1 MANFTCIGIND
12 LLVDSNTTGV
22 WACGCDSKITSED
35 CLPQPGNQRSV
46 SVSYNVDATYCS
58 NDASTIIVPI
68 SPSEVQVWAAA
79 NNDLYL
85 AELADSG
92 FNTTSI
98 SNISFEVST
107 APAVETTNSNKGVVI
122 GLTSGGAAVV
132 FFLLMWYL
140 SVARNKSG
148 GDEVVVSGGATG
160 GATTVASA
168 GNTSSRARASTTV
181 LAEQGNVAVGTGGEP
196 DDFMV
201 IYDVND
207 DSTLGDSLTFDD
219 YDTENNPSGTA
230 GSVDDDNNTRSSGTN
245 VDSLTTAEIMGDLEE
260 ISNQLP

>member
-1 MANFTCIGIND
+1 MANFTCVGIND

-35 CLPQPGNQRSV
+35 CLPQPNNQRSV
-46 SVSYNVDATYCS
+46 SVAYDVDATYCS
-58 NDASTIIVPI
+58 NDASTAIVPI
-68 SPSEVQVWAAA
+68 PASKVQVWGAE

-85 AELADSG
+85 AELSDSG
-92 FNTTSI
+92 FDVTGIT
-98 SNISFEVST
+98 NISFEVST

-122 GLTSGGAAVV
+122 GLTSGGAAVI

-140 SVARNKSG
+140 AVARNKSG
-148 GDEVVVSGGATG
+148 GDEVVVGGDATG

-168 GNTSSRARASTTV
+168 GNTSSRARASTTI
-181 LAEQGNVAVGTGGEP
+181 LAEQGNVAVGTGGER

-219 YDTENNPSGTA
+219 YDTNNDPPGMA

-245 VDSLTTAEIMGDLEE
+245 ADSLTTAEIMGDLEA
-260 ISNQLP
+260 ISAQIP